1 MIDFV
6 NEFNYIDG
14 NKKRIIENKKY
25 PKYSSFKRDLLIYIG
40 YILFLILEILF
51 YLKTVEVVAK
61 ILCYIFGIFLIM
73 LYSFYYLGKIYLI
86 TKKSGFVGV
95 LIIDKN
101 GIVDE
106 DRFAKF
112 CYKWEN
118 VSYIISGNRLLI
130 FSLTIRIL
138 I

>member
-1 MIDFV
+1 
-6 NEFNYIDG
+6 
-14 NKKRIIENKKY
+14 
-25 PKYSSFKRDLLIYIG
+25 
-40 YILFLILEILF
+40 
-51 YLKTVEVVAK
+51 
-61 ILCYIFGIFLIM
+61 M

-118 VSYIISGNRLLI
+118 VSYIISGNRILI